1 MFKTSL
7 LTFQDLLQGEHCA
20 LEKTHHHRVV
30 LINVAII
37 FNHYLQCQ
45 DRHKKLN
52 FMAIMTVMEHLSF
65 PHFNLERICVANRL
79 L

>member
-30 LINVAII
+30 LIKYYL
-37 FNHYLQCQ
+37 NHYLQCQ

-52 FMAIMTVMEHLSF
+52 FMAIMMVMEHLSF

>member
-20 LEKTHHHRVV
+20 LEKTHHHRVI

-37 FNHYLQCQ
+37 VISNVKI
-45 DRHKKLN
+45 DTKKL
-52 FMAIMTVMEHLSF
+52 IMMTMEHLSF
-65 PHFNLERICVANRL
+65 PHFNLECICVANRL